1 MMKKEP
7 HSEWVSL
14 REAANIL
21 GVHPATV
28 RNWAD
33 RGGLPAQRTPGGH
46 RRFRR
51 SDLLSWSVSRQQPPS
66 AEARLLTQNA
76 LNQARLIFA
85 TGAYDGMDWYH
96 HIDSPTKD
104 RIRTKGRQLFEQFQ
118 RHLASPNPANTLEVL
133 DLLAREY
140 VMLFRDC
147 GLSLTQTSECCLIFL
162 QVLHEDVLNFIEV
175 TGQPPTSAWVELI
188 RRMHSFARVLLF
200 NMIEVYA
207 ETETAGE
214 ESTDKP

>member
-1 MMKKEP
+1 MKKDS

-51 SDLLSWSVSRQQPPS
+51 SDLQRWSATRQEVPS

-85 TGAYDGMDWYH
+85 TGAYDGMDWYQH
-96 HIDSPTKD
+96 MDGTAKE
-104 RIRTKGRQLFEQFQ
+104 RLRTKGRQLFEQFQ
-118 RHLASPNPANTLEVL
+118 RHLASPNPASTQEVL

-140 VMLFRDC
+140 VTLFRDC
-147 GLSLTQTSECCLIFL
+147 GLSLPQTGECCLLFL

-175 TGQPPTSAWVELI
+175 TGQPPSLAWVELI
-188 RRMHSFARVLLF
+188 RRMHTFARVLLF

-207 ETETAGE
+207 EAEATAQ
-214 ESTDKP
+214 ESADEA